1 MKRFCWPMLCALL
14 AACSLPQHP
23 PPASTLQ
30 VPAHWHA
37 QVGPGA
43 PVERDWW
50 RAFREPA
57 LSNLVQQALARN
69 ADVRTAQSRL
79 QEYRARV
86 TVAASAQAPTLGAG
100 FTPGRSRTIG
110 AFGTPVDLTSIAAG
124 VQASYELDV
133 FGRLAASTAAAR
145 FDYQSQ
151 QAALDATALS
161 VAAST
166 ASGYLNLRGL
176 DAQLDL
182 ARATLESRR
191 RSRQLAQREFEAG
204 YSSRL
209 ELAQAE
215 SEFRATAAVVPQL
228 ERSID
233 EQENALAILAGANP
247 GPVARGLPLDQLTP
261 PAIAP
266 WLPSELV
273 RRRPDVAQAERAIAA
288 ADANLAAARDQL
300 LPSIR
305 FSASATATGTNLPEL
320 LSNPVSLWSI
330 GGSVL
335 APLFDAGR
343 LRAQTDIAAS
353 VRDRAVF
360 AYEAAVRRAFAE
372 TENALASIRY
382 LDEQLEQAQA
392 RSVAAREALRV
403 AHNRYANGYASY
415 LEELDSQ
422 RTLYTVEQ
430 SVLQL
435 RASLLAAHVDLYR
448 ALGGGWTPAHSPP
461 GTATIG
467 APVRARP

>member
-1 MKRFCWPMLCALL
+1 MKRSLLALLAALL

-30 VPAHWHA
+30 VPARWHA

-50 RAFREPA
+50 QAFHEPA
-57 LSNLVQQALARN
+57 LSNVVQQALARN

-86 TVAASAQAPTLGAG
+86 TIAASGQAPTLGAS
-100 FTPGRSRTIG
+100 FTPGRTRAID
-110 AFGTPVDLTSIAAG
+110 AFGTPVELTSIAAG

-161 VAAST
+161 VAASA

-182 ARATLESRR
+182 ARATLELRR
-191 RSRQLAQREFEAG
+191 RSLQLAQREFEVG
-204 YSSRL
+204 YTSRL

-215 SEFRATAAVVPQL
+215 SEFRATAATVPQL

-247 GPVARGLPLDQLTP
+247 GPVARGVPLDQLAP
-261 PAIAP
+261 PSIAP

-288 ADANLAAARDQL
+288 ADASLAAARDQL

-305 FSASATATGTNLPEL
+305 FSVSATAAGTNLPEL
-320 LSNPVSLWSI
+320 LSNPIALWSI

-343 LRAQTDIAAS
+343 LRAQADIAAS
-353 VRDRAVF
+353 SRDRAIF

-382 LDEQLEQAQA
+382 LNEQLEQVEA
-392 RSVAAREALRV
+392 RRVAAAEALRV

-415 LEELDSQ
+415 LEELDAQ
-422 RTLYTVEQ
+422 RTLYNAEQ
-430 SVLQL
+430 AVLQL
-435 RASLLAAHVDLYR
+435 RASLLGAHVDLYR
-448 ALGGGWTPAHSPP
+448 ALGGGWTPA
-461 GTATIG
+461 
-467 APVRARP
+467 R